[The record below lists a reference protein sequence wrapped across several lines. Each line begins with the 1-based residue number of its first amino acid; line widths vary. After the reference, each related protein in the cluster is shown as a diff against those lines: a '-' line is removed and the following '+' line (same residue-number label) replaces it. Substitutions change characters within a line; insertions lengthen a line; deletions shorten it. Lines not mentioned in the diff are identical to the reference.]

1 MQTHGQGPDR
11 TQCTAV
17 SVDTSHDIT
26 RAHTCARVHVC
37 CMRMPAQHT
46 RVAHLRDLVVELEE
60 LEPGERLVDAAAQG
74 PYVCSCRPAQLQHRF
89 GRSILPRSYQR
100 HAPVRARDR
109 RPEIHN
115 LDRRDP
121 VERVAVDLR
130 KGARDDE
137 VACNS
142 SARVESDTGWSETR
156 ADFWAAEH
164 RFLGQKR
171 TVRSADWG
179 WAWKDVVLV
188 YVRDLIVVAAD
199 LLQYRTSHSKGLG
212 H

>member
-1 MQTHGQGPDR
+1 MLKGLSSQKRGFDPWGSSCLASSRSCTTGSRMQTHGQGPDR

-156 ADFWAAEH
+156 ADCWSPTCFV
-164 RFLGQKR
+164 FCGVQFGLQS
-171 TVRSADWG
+171 TVF
-179 WAWKDVVLV
+179 
-188 YVRDLIVVAAD
+188 
-199 LLQYRTSHSKGLG
+199 
-212 H
+212 